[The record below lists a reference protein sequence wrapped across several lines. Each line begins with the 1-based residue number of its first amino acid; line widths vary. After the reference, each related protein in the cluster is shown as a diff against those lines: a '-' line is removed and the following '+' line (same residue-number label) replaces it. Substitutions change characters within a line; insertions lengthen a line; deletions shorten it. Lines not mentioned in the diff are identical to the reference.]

1 MQLKYNSVEELVA
14 AASSSN
20 KKISEIVLEQQA
32 EDMETSPEDVYST
45 MESSFEVMRQSV
57 LNGMDET
64 LRSSSGLSGGAAAK
78 LKKAVEEGKNH
89 YGHLLGNAISMALA
103 VTEYN
108 SCMGQIVAAPTAG
121 SCGVIPAALISVME

>member
-57 LNGMDET
+57 LNGMDES

-78 LKKAVEEGKNH
+78 LKKGGRGRKKTITAIFLAMPLAW
-89 YGHLLGNAISMALA
+89 LL
-103 VTEYN
+103 
-108 SCMGQIVAAPTAG
+108 P
-121 SCGVIPAALISVME
+121 